1 MTDAMLV
8 LTTLP
13 NSDVAAEMA
22 KKVVGER
29 LAACANIL
37 PALRSIYRW
46 QGKLQDENEVLL
58 LLARLEQH
66 QHFVLV
72 LQFPLPAVDRSQR
85 RQGKLQDENEVLVLL
100 KTRQQQFE
108 RLKERILELH
118 PYDVPEVIA
127 IPVEQGHEA
136 YLDWIASETG

>member
-13 NSDVAAEMA
+13 NSDAAAELA
-22 KKVVGER
+22 KKVVGEK

-46 QGKLQDENEVLL
+46 QGKV
-58 LLARLEQH
+58 
-66 QHFVLV
+66 
-72 LQFPLPAVDRSQR
+72 
-85 RQGKLQDENEVLVLL
+85 QDENEVLVLL
-100 KTRQQQFE
+100 KTQTRQYE
-108 RLKERILELH
+108 PLKARILELH

-127 IPVEQGHEA
+127 IPVDRGHQG
-136 YLDWIASETG
+136 YLDWILAETS

>member
-13 NSDVAAEMA
+13 NSDTAAEVA
-22 KKVVGER
+22 KKVVGEK

-46 QGKLQDENEVLL
+46 EGKV
-58 LLARLEQH
+58 
-66 QHFVLV
+66 
-72 LQFPLPAVDRSQR
+72 
-85 RQGKLQDENEVLVLL
+85 QDENEVLVLL
-100 KTRQQQFE
+100 KTRQPLYQ

-118 PYDVPEVIA
+118 PYDLPEVIA
-127 IPVEQGHEA
+127 IPVEQGHQA

>member
-46 QGKLQDENEVLL
+46 QGKLQDENEVL
-58 LLARLEQH
+58 
-66 QHFVLV
+66 
-72 LQFPLPAVDRSQR
+72 
-85 RQGKLQDENEVLVLL
+85 VLL

-108 RLKERILELH
+108 RLKQRIVELH

-127 IPVEQGHEA
+127 IPVEQGHKA